1 MNDGYM
7 ILRNFIMVFLTY
19 KIVKVLLINKQLIS
33 TNENIV
39 FILKIRKITAKY

>member
-1 MNDGYM
+1 
-7 ILRNFIMVFLTY
+7 MVFLTY